1 MDWCSAASSRAF
13 RCWCLADCCC
23 ANGAGRC
30 GHESPGPGARW
41 AEARVIALMRTALR
55 YAFELI
61 ERLFDRLFSPALNPL
76 TQLGAL
82 GFFFFWIVAVS
93 GIYLFIF
100 FDTGIERAYQSVEH
114 LTTAYWFHAGVMRS
128 FHRYASDLMVVM
140 VVVHVLREFA
150 YDQYRGV
157 RWFSWLTGLPIIAFL
172 YISGIT
178 GYWLVWDK
186 LAHYVAIGTSELLDW
201 LPIFGEPIAR
211 NFISTGTLTSRFFTL
226 MVFMHIA
233 VPLFMLFM
241 MWIHILR
248 ISRPKVNPPRLLAVL
263 SLAALVA
270 VAVWKPAVS
279 QGHVDLAR
287 APVEVGLD
295 WFYLPLFP
303 LTDLWGKGAVW
314 GFLGAFFRMLGLMP
328 WLPPLRRARPAE
340 VTLDHCNGCSRCAE
354 DCPYEAIRMVPRTDG
369 LPFPT
374 QAEVNPSL
382 CVSCGICMGACPS
395 STPFRR
401 TEELQT
407 GIDLPDYPLKLLRER
422 VTATAATLTVGPRLL
437 TLACEH
443 GGGAGHGEGVVTLP
457 CVAMAPPSLIDFILS
472 RDLADGVVVAGC
484 AESACYHRLGVAW
497 TEQRFAGERDPYL
510 RERVPRERIAQIWTS
525 ALAVRQFEQELAAF
539 RAQVAALPPPQRRPH
554 AAPTILA
561 SALDGRGAPAREEV
575 GP

>member
-1 MDWCSAASSRAF
+1 
-13 RCWCLADCCC
+13 
-23 ANGAGRC
+23 
-30 GHESPGPGARW
+30 
-41 AEARVIALMRTALR
+41 VIGALR
-55 YAFELI
+55 SVLRRGFECI
-61 ERLFDRLFSPALNPL
+61 ERPFDRLFGPALNPL
-76 TQLGAL
+76 AQLGAL
-82 GFFFFWIVAVS
+82 GFFFFWVVAVS

-100 FDTGIERAYQSVEH
+100 FDTGVERAYQSVEH
-114 LTTAYWFHAGVMRS
+114 LTRDHWFHAGVMRS
-128 FHRYASDLMVVM
+128 LHRYASDLTVVM
-140 VVVHVLREFA
+140 VVVHLLREFA
-150 YDQYRGV
+150 YDHYRGV

-186 LAHYVAIGTSELLDW
+186 LAHYVAIVTSELLDW

-270 VAVWKPAVS
+270 VAVWRPAVS
-279 QGHVDLAR
+279 QGRVDLAK

-295 WFYLPLFP
+295 WFFLPLYP
-303 LTDLWGKGAVW
+303 LTDLWSKGAVW
-314 GFLGAFFRMLGLMP
+314 GFLGAFFLMLGLMP
-328 WLPPLRRARPAE
+328 WLPPLRRARPAVVE
-340 VTLDHCNGCSRCAE
+340 LDHCNGCARCAE

-369 LPFPT
+369 LPFPM
-374 QAEVNPSL
+374 QAEVNASL

-401 TEELQT
+401 TEELRT
-407 GIDLPDYPLKLLRER
+407 GIDLPDFSLQFLRER
-422 VTATAATLTVGPRLL
+422 VVATAATLTDAPRLL
-437 TLACEH
+437 VLACER
-443 GGGAGHGEGVVTLP
+443 GGGAGHVGGVVALP

-484 AESACYHRLGVAW
+484 AKSACYHRLGIAW
-497 TEQRFAGERDPYL
+497 TEKRFAGERDPYL
-510 RERVPRERIAQIWTS
+510 RARVPRERISLIWTS
-525 ALAVRQFEQELAAF
+525 ALAAQSFEQELDMF
-539 RAQVAALPPPQRRPH
+539 RRKVADLPPPKPRPH
-554 AAPTILA
+554 AAPAIPRPA
-561 SALDGRGAPAREEV
+561 AAMPAPAVEEV
-575 GP
+575 GS